1 MRSDLW
7 SDADLLEALT
17 LISQGWTRKAV
28 GQRLGGRSKN
38 SVIGTLNRIQ
48 NEEVRGSA
56 GDGTMQADQQG
67 HESKE
72 IAEMMGL
79 SRCAVRTALTRGR
92 RNGSLPPLKR
102 TGNLKHML
110 RAANLRNGN
119 IREVFDNITMEQTV
133 WLVSQASEIGCQTV
147 SEYHI

>member
-1 MRSDLW
+1 MRGARTTEKTLKIW
-7 SDADLLEALT
+7 EAY
-17 LISQGWTRKAV
+17 R
-28 GQRLGGRSKN
+28 
-38 SVIGTLNRIQ
+38 
-48 NEEVRGSA
+48 
-56 GDGTMQADQQG
+56 QG
-67 HESKE
+67 HESKA

-79 SRCAVRTALTRGR
+79 SRSAVRTALTRGR

-110 RAANLRNGN
+110 RASNLRNGN

-147 SEYHI
+147 SEYLIELVRDEYEKENDNG